1 MGINDHEGWAVGV
14 VERWG
19 TEVQLR
25 NKIKSL
31 IANDFVALIA
41 SYRSIC
47 RSSADLKEDI
57 CLCIFTNIAVSVEV
71 LSYGDF
77 LLRAFVCFTCQTEW
91 LPHK

>member
-1 MGINDHEGWAVGV
+1 MKADYYYIALRGASIRRSRCGNSEAIVGV

-71 LSYGDF
+71 LSYGDI
-77 LLRAFVCFTCQTEW
+77 
-91 LPHK
+91 

>member
-1 MGINDHEGWAVGV
+1 MVGV

-71 LSYGDF
+71 LSYGDCCYVS
-77 LLRAFVCFTCQTEW
+77 LILGTSL
-91 LPHK
+91 LPHSDI